1 MDEAHQKK
9 QKKSRLI
16 NFRWIGTTVIVTFV
30 LSLVLNLTA
39 DSLLMYLPVFP
50 SIFILFLIILLG
62 IIFDIIGISVTSADP
77 APFHSMAARRV
88 FGAKRAIQL
97 IKNADKVSNFCNDVV
112 GDIASIISGAT
123 VASIIAQ
130 ISVAY
135 SIKNV
140 IWLSLVMTGLVAA
153 ITVGG
158 KALGKTLAIIKGND
172 IIFFIARVISIFEI
186 RKKGGRKSSNGK
198 NIR

>member
-1 MDEAHQKK
+1 
-9 QKKSRLI
+9 
-16 NFRWIGTTVIVTFV
+16 
-30 LSLVLNLTA
+30 
-39 DSLLMYLPVFP
+39 
-50 SIFILFLIILLG
+50 
-62 IIFDIIGISVTSADP
+62 
-77 APFHSMAARRV
+77 MAARRV

-172 IIFFIARVISIFEI
+172 IIFFVARVISIFEI